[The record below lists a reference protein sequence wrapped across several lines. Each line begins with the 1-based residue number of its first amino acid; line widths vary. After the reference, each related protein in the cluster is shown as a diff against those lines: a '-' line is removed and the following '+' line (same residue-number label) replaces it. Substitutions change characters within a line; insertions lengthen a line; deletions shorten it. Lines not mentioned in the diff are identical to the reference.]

1 MRLYDPK
8 SQRRPVINVEV
19 KDAALT
25 TLTVVPQKR
34 YIYIYIMY
42 IKKCNVYFLMDI
54 IYKYKK
60 LII

>member
-1 MRLYDPK
+1 MLHYVNIFSLYKNETFKVRLYDPK

-34 YIYIYIMY
+34 YIYIYNVH
-42 IKKCNVYFLMDI
+42 KKM
-54 IYKYKK
+54 
-60 LII
+60 

>member
-19 KDAALT
+19 KNEALT

-34 YIYIYIMY
+34 YVYITHIT
-42 IKKCNVYFLMDI
+42 KCNVYFLMNI
-54 IYKYKK
+54 IHKYEK